1 MNKFEDNITKL
12 DEIVKKLEGGNAA
25 LDECVALFEDGVKLT
40 DECIKMLDNAE
51 HKIKLLVQ
59 NKDGEVSETDF
70 VQNDA

>member
-1 MNKFEDNITKL
+1 M
-12 DEIVKKLEGGNAA
+12 KKLEGGNAA

-51 HKIKLLVQ
+51 QKIKLLVQ